1 METYLKM
8 MASWNK
14 KTLEQKAELI
24 GEDALDKWVEKILRD
39 AFLVE
44 ETPAPVS
51 AISVINSLPK

>member
-24 GEDALDKWVEKILRD
+24 GEDVLDKWIDKILRD

-51 AISVINSLPK
+51 AISVIYSLPK

>member
-24 GEDALDKWVEKILRD
+24 GEDVLDKWIDKILRD